1 MIDDLK
7 EKAEGKEEYKNQAI
21 EKNMSKKLNSEI
33 LIPSER
39 IAARIM
45 FMREEKIMLD
55 FHLAEL
61 YGIETRA
68 LKQAVKR
75 NIERFPSDFMFELS
89 KDEINSLVSQNVIP
103 SKGQL
108 GGAVPYAFTEPGV
121 AMLSS
126 ILKTKTAVN
135 VNIAIMRT
143 FVKLR
148 KMMFNY
154 KEVLKWQ
161 TDTDRKLGEH
171 DDKLLLIFEYLKQFE
186 ETKIQESEQK
196 NRPKIGF
203 KQGK

>member
-1 MIDDLK
+1 
-7 EKAEGKEEYKNQAI
+7 
-21 EKNMSKKLNSEI
+21 MSKRLNNEI

-39 IAARIM
+39 IATRIM
-45 FMREEKIMLD
+45 LMREEKIMLD

-75 NIERFPSDFMFELS
+75 NIERFPSDFMFELN

-108 GGAVPYAFTEPGV
+108 GGAIPYAFTEPGV

-126 ILKTKTAVN
+126 ILKTQTAVS

-154 KEVLKWQ
+154 KEIVKWQ
-161 TDTDRKLGEH
+161 SDTDKKLGEH
-171 DDKLLLIFEYLKQFE
+171 DSKLLLIFEYLKQFE
-186 ETKIQESEQK
+186 QTKIQDLEQQ
-196 NRPKIGF
+196 NRPRIGF
-203 KQGK
+203 IHGKE

>member
-1 MIDDLK
+1 M
-7 EKAEGKEEYKNQAI
+7 N
-21 EKNMSKKLNSEI
+21 KKLNSET
-33 LIPSER
+33 LIPTER
-39 IAARIM
+39 IESRIM
-45 FMREEKIMLD
+45 VIRQEKIMLD

-61 YGIETRA
+61 YGIETRS

-75 NIERFPSDFMFELS
+75 NIERFPSDFMFELDE
-89 KDEINSLVSQNVIP
+89 DEINNLVSQNVIP

-126 ILKTKTAVN
+126 VLKTLTAVN

-148 KMMFNY
+148 KMMLSF
-154 KEVLKWQ
+154 KDMVKWQ
-161 TDTDRKLGEH
+161 SDIDRKMGEY
-171 DDKLLLIFEYLKQFE
+171 DDKFLLIFEYLKQFE
-186 ETKIQESEQK
+186 QTKIQELEKQ

-203 KQGK
+203 K

>member
-1 MIDDLK
+1 
-7 EKAEGKEEYKNQAI
+7 
-21 EKNMSKKLNSEI
+21 MSKKLNNEI
-33 LIPSER
+33 LIPIER
-39 IAARIM
+39 IAAHIM
-45 FMREEKIMLD
+45 LIREEKVMLD

-75 NIERFPSDFMFELS
+75 NIERFPADFMFELNE
-89 KDEINSLVSQNVIP
+89 DEVNSLVSQNVIP
-103 SKGQL
+103 SKKYL
-108 GGAVPYAFTEPGV
+108 GGAIPYAFTDSGV

-126 ILKTKTAVN
+126 ILKTQTAVN

-154 KEVLKWQ
+154 KDIVKWQ
-161 TDTDRKLGEH
+161 SDIDKKLGEH
-171 DDKLLLIFEYLKQFE
+171 DDKILLIFEYLKQFE
-186 ETKIQESEQK
+186 QSKIQELEQQ

-203 KQGK
+203 KPGSENK

>member
-1 MIDDLK
+1 
-7 EKAEGKEEYKNQAI
+7 
-21 EKNMSKKLNSEI
+21 MSKKSNNEI
-33 LIPSER
+33 LIPPER
-39 IAARIM
+39 IVIRILL
-45 FMREEKIMLD
+45 MREEKIMLD

-75 NIERFPSDFMFELS
+75 NLERFPDDFMFELNE
-89 KDEINSLVSQNVIP
+89 DEINSLVSQNVIP
-103 SKGQL
+103 SKGHL
-108 GGAVPYAFTEPGV
+108 GGAIPFAFTEPGV

-126 ILKTKTAVN
+126 VLKTQTAVN

-148 KMMFNY
+148 KMMFSY
-154 KEVLKWQ
+154 KDLIKWQ
-161 TDTDRKLGEH
+161 SDIDKKLIEH

-186 ETKIQESEQK
+186 QNKIQESEQQ

-203 KQGK
+203 KLGKENKENG

>member
-1 MIDDLK
+1 
-7 EKAEGKEEYKNQAI
+7 
-21 EKNMSKKLNSEI
+21 MSKKSNNKI

-39 IAARIM
+39 IAANIM
-45 FMREEKIMLD
+45 LIREEKVMLD

-68 LKQAVKR
+68 LKQAIRR
-75 NIERFPSDFMFELS
+75 NLERFPEDFMFQLNE
-89 KDEINSLVSQNVIP
+89 DEINSLVSQNVIP

-108 GGAVPYAFTEPGV
+108 GGAIPYAFTEPGV

-161 TDTDRKLGEH
+161 NETDRKLGEH
-171 DDKLLLIFEYLKQFE
+171 DGKLLLIFEYLKQFE
-186 ETKIQESEQK
+186 QTKIQELEQQ

-203 KQGK
+203 KQEVKKTKVQGQK